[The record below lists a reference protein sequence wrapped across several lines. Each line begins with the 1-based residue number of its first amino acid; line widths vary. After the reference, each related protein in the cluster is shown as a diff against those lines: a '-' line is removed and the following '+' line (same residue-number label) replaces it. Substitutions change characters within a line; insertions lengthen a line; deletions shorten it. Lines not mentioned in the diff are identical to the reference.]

1 MNRHNHQ
8 ANTSDNTTIIDP
20 ALEFNHTTEP
30 NLQKIPSTQEISDH
44 QLHSTSHPEPVPDI
58 THSSTVTLST
68 TEASPIIRHD
78 PLTPQNQAIW
88 DTYHA
93 IQKQIADI
101 QAMLQSAINLLQ
113 HDHMPHTI
121 TDATTQSDS
130 PADQPH
136 PNNRDLQT
144 LADTSKVSHIPTTLL
159 FDISNTSRLL
169 HCDPISYSTTV
180 HHRSN
185 YKRSSY
191 QLPSFDFLQIIK
203 NMPDTYLPCTPTDIL
218 HKLWHS
224 NLVPNTTTTIIWPSI
239 WPKPNTHNLPI
250 QTVLSP
256 NCYTCETTATAI
268 TAPYSLK
275 FDLSNF
281 TLLLPVQAKQC
292 YPTILLPAITS
303 CASQIHRLPKNLMLS
318 DLHPSTAIGIPTNLP
333 QQDWYSVPKYP
344 LQEHLRTD
352 LMHFQWYYIGLHI
365 KPPRQFT
372 ATLPTYSTDYPIR
385 HSASLLYSMVG
396 VAPALT
402 DMMMKAYLPALA
414 TEFRPGPRSWITWT
428 YGKHHTATPLPA
440 TPDKNLLRPP

>member
-224 NLVPNTTTTIIWPSI
+224 NLVPNTATTTIVWPSM
-239 WPKPNTHNLPI
+239 WPKLNTHDLAI

-256 NCYTCETTATAI
+256 NYYTCEMTRTAI
-268 TAPYSLK
+268 TAPYSLE
-275 FDLSNF
+275 FDPSDF
-281 TLLLPVQAKQC
+281 TLLLPVLARQR
-292 YPTILLPAITS
+292 YPTKLLTAITS
-303 CASQIHRLPKNLMLS
+303 CASQIHRLPKILMMT
-318 DLHPSTAIGIPTNLP
+318 DLHHSMAIRIPTDP
-333 QQDWYSVPKYP
+333 TQQDWYYIPRY
-344 LQEHLRTD
+344 LQEHLQTD
-352 LMHFQWYYIGLHI
+352 LMHFQWYIRLHI
-365 KPPRQFT
+365 KPPHQST
-372 ATLPTYSTDYPIR
+372 AALPKYSTDYSIR
-385 HSASLLYSMVG
+385 HSATLLYSMVR

-402 DMMMKAYLPALA
+402 DITTKAYLLALA
-414 TEFRPGPRSWITWT
+414 TKF
-428 YGKHHTATPLPA
+428 
-440 TPDKNLLRPP
+440 